1 MNLDIIYS
9 QKKEFMIKL
18 RNTFTGTF
26 LPSNKQIP
34 SGAYQGPKFFSY
46 KGKVLND
53 LRKQQESEQ

>member
-9 QKKEFMIKL
+9 QKKDFMIKL

-26 LPSNKQIP
+26 LPADKQNS
-34 SGAYQGPKFFSY
+34 SGAYQGPKLFSY